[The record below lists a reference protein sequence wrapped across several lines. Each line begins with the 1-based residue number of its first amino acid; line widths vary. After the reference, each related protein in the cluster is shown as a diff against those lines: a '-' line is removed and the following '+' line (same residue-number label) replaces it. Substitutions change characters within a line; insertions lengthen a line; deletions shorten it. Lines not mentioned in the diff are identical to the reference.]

1 MDSQAQ
7 ISPTLLVF
15 HQSVLEEPIT
25 GDGEVM
31 KNLLK
36 GLHNRKLWPLSE
48 AVYGSKTRAA
58 LFGSAGGVLVG
69 LLVGV
74 LVVAGSQQGIIPA
87 VTDESSKPTASSS
100 PEATEPSAEP
110 TAVEE
115 TAAPGMKIYKFKV
128 VPSIALKFYEENG
141 MTLAFD
147 SDLVNGVLSIE
158 APDEETADL
167 IRMTFTDITMWEKVT
182 E

>member
-1 MDSQAQ
+1 
-7 ISPTLLVF
+7 
-15 HQSVLEEPIT
+15 
-25 GDGEVM
+25 M
-31 KNLLK
+31 KKDPMQKL
-36 GLHNRKLWPLSE
+36 RRSKLWPLSE
-48 AVYGSKTRAA
+48 AVYGSKARAA

-69 LLVGV
+69 ALVGV
-74 LVVAGSQQGIIPA
+74 LVVAGSQQGLIPA
-87 VTDESSKPTASSS
+87 QPDESSKPTASSS

-147 SDLVNGVLSIE
+147 SELVNGVLSIE

-167 IRMTFTDITMWEKVT
+167 IRMTFTDITMWEKVA

>member
-1 MDSQAQ
+1 ME
-7 ISPTLLVF
+7 T
-15 HQSVLEEPIT
+15 
-25 GDGEVM
+25 GEVM

-36 GLHNRKLWPLSE
+36 GLRNRKLWPLSE
-48 AVYGSKTRAA
+48 AVYGSKARAA

-74 LVVAGSQQGIIPA
+74 LVVAGSQQWSIPPQ
-87 VTDESSKPTASSS
+87 TDESSKPTTSSS
-100 PEATEPSAEP
+100 PEATQPSSEP
-110 TAVEE
+110 TMDEE
-115 TAAPGMKIYKFKV
+115 TAAPGMKIYRFKV

-147 SDLVNGVLSIE
+147 SKLVNGVLSIE

-167 IRMTFTDITMWEKVT
+167 IRMTFTDITMWEKVA

>member
-1 MDSQAQ
+1 MNKDPMQKLRRS
-7 ISPTLLVF
+7 
-15 HQSVLEEPIT
+15 
-25 GDGEVM
+25 
-31 KNLLK
+31 
-36 GLHNRKLWPLSE
+36 KLWPLSE
-48 AVYGSKTRAA
+48 AVYGSKARAA

-74 LVVAGSQQGIIPA
+74 LVVTGSQQGIIPA
-87 VTDESSKPTASSS
+87 LTDESSKPTASSS

-115 TAAPGMKIYKFKV
+115 TAAPGMKIYKFQV

-147 SDLVNGVLSIE
+147 SELVNGVLSIE

>member
-1 MDSQAQ
+1 MNKDPMQKLRRS
-7 ISPTLLVF
+7 
-15 HQSVLEEPIT
+15 
-25 GDGEVM
+25 
-31 KNLLK
+31 
-36 GLHNRKLWPLSE
+36 KLWPLSE
-48 AVYGSKTRAA
+48 AVYGSKARAA
-58 LFGSAGGVLVG
+58 LFGSTGGVLVG

-74 LVVAGSQQGIIPA
+74 LVVAGSQQGMIPA
-87 VTDESSKPTASSS
+87 QTDESSKPTASSY
-100 PEATEPSAEP
+100 PEATEPSSEP

-128 VPSIALKFYEENG
+128 IPSIALKFYEENG

-147 SDLVNGVLSIE
+147 SELVNGVLSIE